1 MAYDKDTLEYSLRR
15 IASLGGDYSD
25 IQLTTRSGPNDAIH
39 RGLLYISSRN
49 IALQALGKR
58 TAKFPDEDIDHKLP
72 EAAEHLYCVVAQGR
86 LGGNERVTQ
95 IGDFTKEEC
104 EAFAERLN
112 RTRYHPYDGDY
123 AIMYKVAEYACRII
137 ETV

>member
-1 MAYDKDTLEYSLRR
+1 MALDKETLEYALRR

-49 IALQALGKR
+49 IALQALGTR
-58 TAKFPDEDIDHKLP
+58 TAKFPDIDIDHKLP
-72 EAAEHLYCVVAQGR
+72 DAPMHLYCVVASGR

-95 IGDFTKEEC
+95 IGDFSQQEC

-112 RTRYHPYDGDY
+112 RTRYMPYSGNY
-123 AIMYKVAEYACRII
+123 AIMYKVAEYHCRVI
-137 ETV
+137 E